1 MKNSYFVFL
10 IVVITILLNVVN
22 LKNLSLIDW
31 DEGAFALQSKWLASA
46 GSEGKPFNFQTPP
59 LYQVIIASLF
69 KIFGYRDWIL
79 PFISIICSAI
89 AVCITFLLAKE
100 LYNETT
106 GLFASILFI
115 STEYFIFFSKS
126 GLSDAT
132 FLLFFIASIYFF
144 YQGIQKNQ
152 KMYYI
157 YCGIFTLL
165 ACYTKYSGPILFLIY
180 LFIGIRR
187 YKEINRFWYIFTII
201 IPILLLLPYFF
212 IFVKIISITGITQR
226 HGKLLGINH
235 LKFLFYLIR
244 FSPLIFI
251 SAILYRIK
259 TKIDYFVLTI
269 ILILFFALGFY
280 YPYFR
285 LALPLIPLLSIFA
298 ARYLSQFKKM
308 RYFILGLIFSVNII
322 IGFNTLTYHSNVP
335 PLISS
340 KVDTVC
346 ERYKTNYI
354 LTLVPPNIVFYLN
367 GKILQPTTSLPPK
380 LLNNKFLKN
389 REFIKIDQ
397 NLFIGQKH
405 ILFIYSTVFEE
416 FESRVASLI
425 PKASK
430 IDSIEFIDAPVY
442 YKDLFNTLRNKK
454 QIYEIYLFKV
464 AEFDSTSLYDL
475 WQITLQPGATVIK
488 K

>member
-1 MKNSYFVFL
+1 MKNSYFVCL
-10 IVVITILLNVVN
+10 IAVIITFFNVVN

-31 DEGAFALQSKWLASA
+31 DEGAFALQAKWLASA

-59 LYQVIIASLF
+59 LYQIIIASLF
-69 KIFGYRDWIL
+69 KIFGYSDWIL

-89 AVCITFLLAKE
+89 TVYITFLLGKE
-100 LYNETT
+100 LFNETT

-152 KMYYI
+152 NKYYI
-157 YCGIFTLL
+157 CCGIFTLL
-165 ACYTKYSGPILFLIY
+165 ACYTKYTGPILFLIY

-187 YKEINRFWYIFTII
+187 YKEINRFWFIFTII
-201 IPILLLLPYFF
+201 IPVLLLLPYFF
-212 IFVKIISITGITQR
+212 VFVKIISIAGITQR

-244 FSPLIFI
+244 FSPLVFI

-269 ILILFFALGFY
+269 ILILFFVLGFY

-298 ARYLSQFKKM
+298 ARYLCQFKKL
-308 RYFILGLIFSVNII
+308 RYLILGLIFLINII
-322 IGFNTLTYHSNVP
+322 LGFNTLTYRSNIP
-335 PLISS
+335 PLISN
-340 KVDTVC
+340 KVDTLC
-346 ERYKTNYI
+346 EKYNINYI

-367 GKILQPTTSLPPK
+367 GKVLQPTLSLPSR
-380 LLNNKFLKN
+380 LINNKFMKN
-389 REFIKIDQ
+389 REFINIDK
-397 NLFIGQKH
+397 NLFIGQKQ
-405 ILFIYSTVFEE
+405 ILFIYSSIFEE
-416 FESRVASLI
+416 FENRIKLLA

-442 YKDLFNTLRNKK
+442 YKDIFNTLRNKK
-454 QIYEIYLFKV
+454 QIYEIYLIEV
-464 AEFDSTSLYDL
+464 AELDSTSLYDL
-475 WQITLQPGATVIK
+475 LQIAMQPGATVVK

>member
-31 DEGAFALQSKWLASA
+31 DEGAFALQAKWLASA

-100 LYNETT
+100 LYNGTT

-115 STEYFIFFSKS
+115 STEYFLFFSKS

-144 YQGIQKNQ
+144 YQGIQKN
-152 KMYYI
+152 KTSYYI
-157 YCGIFTLL
+157 YCGIFTIL
-165 ACYTKYSGPILFLIY
+165 ACYTKYTGPILFLIY

-212 IFVKIISITGITQR
+212 IFVKIISIAGITQR

-259 TKIDYFVLTI
+259 TKIDYFVFTI
-269 ILILFFALGFY
+269 ILILFFVLGFY

-308 RYFILGLIFSVNII
+308 RYFILGLIFLINGI

-346 ERYKTNYI
+346 KKYKINYI

-454 QIYEIYLFKV
+454 QIYEIYLFEI

-475 WQITLQPGATVIK
+475 WQIALQPGATVIK